1 MKALVTGATGG
12 LGRNLVERLYRDGHD
27 VVATGRN
34 RTVGAALSAQGI
46 RFEAADITDI
56 KALISL
62 MRGCEVVFHCAAMSS
77 PFGTRQA
84 FFEANVVGTEAVA
97 TAAAYNLARL
107 VHVSTPSIYFDY
119 RDRYNISEFE
129 PLPKTFANTYAATK
143 YQAEQ
148 RVLQNVKSVGLSAII
163 LRPRGIFG
171 PHDQVLFPRILNA
184 AKDGKVPLING
195 GQTVVDLTYVDNVV
209 DAMLL
214 AAEAHHIDQGEAFN
228 ITNGQGV
235 ILAEALKTV
244 FEHLGLPFKTKQ
256 VPHAVAKLAVEAW
269 ELKARITGREPR
281 LTRYSLGVLR
291 YDQTLD
297 ITRAKNNLG
306 YAPKVS
312 IADGLRRFAKWYK
325 AQQ

>member
-1 MKALVTGATGG
+1 MKVLVTGATGG
-12 LGRNLVERLYRDGHD
+12 LGRNLTERLHRDGHD
-27 VVATGRN
+27 VIATGRN
-34 RTVGAALSAQGI
+34 ASIGAALLSQGI
-46 RFEAADITDI
+46 RFEVADITDVKSMIPLI
-56 KALISL
+56 K
-62 MRGCEVVFHCAAMSS
+62 GCEVVFHCAALSS
-77 PFGTRQA
+77 PFGKHKEFYA
-84 FFEANVVGTEAVA
+84 ANVAGTEVVA
-97 TAAAYNLARL
+97 TATAYNLARL

-119 RDRYNISEFE
+119 RHRYNISEFE
-129 PLPKTFANTYAATK
+129 PLPTAFANTYAATK
-143 YQAEQ
+143 YEAEQ

-184 AKDGKVPLING
+184 AKDGRVPLING

-256 VPHAVAKLAVEAW
+256 VPYAVAKLAVEAW
-269 ELKARITGREPR
+269 ELQARITGREPR

-306 YAPKVS
+306 YVPNVS
-312 IADGLRRFAKWYK
+312 IADGLRRFAEWYK
-325 AQQ
+325 AQP

>member
-1 MKALVTGATGG
+1 MKVLVTGATGG
-12 LGRNLVERLYRDGHD
+12 LGRNLVERLHRDGHD

-34 RTVGAALSAQGI
+34 RAVGAALSAHGI
-46 RFEAADITDI
+46 RFVVADITDMR
-56 KALISL
+56 AMVPL
-62 MRGCEVVFHCAAMSS
+62 MKGREVVFHCAALSS
-77 PFGTRQA
+77 PFGKA
-84 FFEANVVGTEAVA
+84 KDFYAANVTGTEVIAIA
-97 TAAAYNLARL
+97 TAYNQARL

-119 RDRYNISEFE
+119 RHRYNISEFE
-129 PLPKTFANTYAATK
+129 PLPRVFANTYAATK
-143 YQAEQ
+143 YEAEQ
-148 RVLQNVKSVGLSAII
+148 RVLANVRSAGLSAII

-184 AKDGKVPLING
+184 AKDGVVPLING
-195 GQTVVDLTYVDNVV
+195 GQTVLDLTYVDNVV
-209 DAMLL
+209 DAMLQ
-214 AAEAHHIDQGEAFN
+214 AAEAHHINQGEAFN

-235 ILAEALKTV
+235 ILGEALKTV

-256 VPHAVAKLAVEAW
+256 VPYAVAKLAVEAW
-269 ELKARITGREPR
+269 ELQARITGREPR

-312 IADGLRRFAKWYK
+312 IADGLRRFAEWYGS
-325 AQQ
+325 QQ